1 MEVCK
6 SVLTFIFPPPIPLY
20 FFLGKVTC
28 PACKGRGLVICRDC
42 FSLYDEDPADI
53 EAIREKMR
61 RMPD

>member
-1 MEVCK
+1 M
-6 SVLTFIFPPPIPLY
+6 VLSFRKTIF
-20 FFLGKVTC
+20 KVTC

-42 FSLYDEDPADI
+42 FSLYGEDPADI